1 MPEAAPFRVHELA
14 SAIESKL
21 GDEKLRL
28 REAAGQIGISAATLS
43 RVINGKLPDTGS
55 FAALVNWLGV
65 SADLFIAGPQRTT
78 GPEAIEAHLRA
89 DRTLPPA
96 TASALAALVRAAY
109 QDLGRPEN
117 KEI

>member
-1 MPEAAPFRVHELA
+1 MPEAPPFRVHELA

-21 GDEKLRL
+21 NDEGLKL

-65 SADLFIAGPQRTT
+65 SADLFIGGPQRST
-78 GPEAIEAHLRA
+78 GPEPIEAHLRA
-89 DRTLPPA
+89 DRTLPSA
-96 TASALAALVRAAY
+96 TANALAALVRAAY
-109 QDLGRPEN
+109 QDFGRPGT
-117 KEI
+117 KEV